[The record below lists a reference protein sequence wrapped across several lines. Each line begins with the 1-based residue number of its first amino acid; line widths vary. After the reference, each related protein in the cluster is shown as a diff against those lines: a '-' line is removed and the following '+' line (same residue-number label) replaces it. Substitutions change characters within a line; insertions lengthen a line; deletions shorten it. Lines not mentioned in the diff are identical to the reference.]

1 MFIYLLE
8 CLADQLMPP
17 LKGIVTLET
26 VIRNVIRQQGEHP
39 LGVHVGAEL
48 NVVLLGRDHGQVFLL
63 LTAVLAEFDASDI
76 LNNKVQFDH

>member
-1 MFIYLLE
+1 
-8 CLADQLMPP
+8 MPP

-39 LGVHVGAEL
+39 LD
-48 NVVLLGRDHGQVFLL
+48 VVLLGRDHGQVFLL